1 MKSMAKKKTDN
12 EIAMAVKP
20 KARPVENMKKLFEE
34 AKDPNIMGYNE
45 SLIEFKEDEDKAL
58 DNPRNLF

>member
-34 AKDPNIMGYNE
+34 EKDPNIMGYN
-45 SLIEFKEDEDKAL
+45 
-58 DNPRNLF
+58 